1 MRFRVFDAQ
10 IMTPEGTEVVIQEAS
25 TFVGVQQYASIR
37 YGYVL
42 NRLALGTY
50 NRQKSWTKGCQ
61 DFSIMYV

>member
-10 IMTPEGTEVVIQEAS
+10 IMTPQGTEVVIQEAS

-42 NRLALGTY
+42 NQLALGTY
-50 NRQKSWTKGCQ
+50 NRHAKIFGQMAAKTSPC
-61 DFSIMYV
+61 M